1 MATATGVSTFIQK
14 ILDKKSG
21 ISASNL
27 YSFNIQEPQ
36 QTSGYKLKTF
46 FKDNIGFDSSAE
58 ELTLLCNEIQ
68 LPGITYSATDVKSVH
83 KGIIQKMASGKVYNE
98 LDISFFLDAESMP
111 LKFFRAW
118 QDFTMGGKEI
128 ATDIYG
134 DRAPSNRQQAFAMR
148 YYDHYCC
155 TLDIKKL
162 EKYNVPSTA
171 GGVATAETPVDKA
184 TQPELKDVWEAKLF
198 GAYPYTV
205 SSIPYSAGPAQLVK
219 VNVGF
224 YYEYSQLKIN

>member
-98 LDISFFLDAESMP
+98 LDISFFLDADSMP

-134 DRAPSNRQQAFAMR
+134 DRAPTNRQQAFAMR

-162 EKYNVPSTA
+162 EKYNVPKS
-171 GGVATAETPVDKA
+171 ESEEKTP
-184 TQPELKDVWEAKLF
+184 PELKEVWEAKLF

>member
-58 ELTLLCNEIQ
+58 ELTLLCNEVQ

-128 ATDIYG
+128 ATDVYG
-134 DRAPSNRQQAFAMR
+134 DRAPTNRQQAFAMR

-155 TLDIKKL
+155 TLDIKKV
-162 EKYNVPSTA
+162 EKYNVPKDES
-171 GGVATAETPVDKA
+171 EENKP
-184 TQPELKDVWEAKLF
+184 PELKDVWEAKLF

>member
-98 LDISFFLDAESMP
+98 LDISFFLDADSMP

-118 QDFTMGGKEI
+118 QDFTMRGKEI
-128 ATDIYG
+128 ATRIYG
-134 DRAPSNRQQAFAMR
+134 DRAPTNRQQAFAMR
-148 YYDHYCC
+148 YYNHYCC

-162 EKYNVPSTA
+162 EKYNVPKS
-171 GGVATAETPVDKA
+171 ESEEKTP
-184 TQPELKDVWEAKLF
+184 PELKEVWEAKLF

>member
-134 DRAPSNRQQAFAMR
+134 DRAPTNRQQAFAMR

-162 EKYNVPSTA
+162 EKYNVPKS
-171 GGVATAETPVDKA
+171 ESEEKTP
-184 TQPELKDVWEAKLF
+184 PELKDVWEAKLF

>member
-46 FKDNIGFDSSAE
+46 FKDNIGFDSTAE

-98 LDISFFLDAESMP
+98 LDISFFLDADSMP

-134 DRAPSNRQQAFAMR
+134 DRAPTNRQQAFAMR
-148 YYDHYCC
+148 YYNHYCC

-162 EKYNVPSTA
+162 EKYNVPKS
-171 GGVATAETPVDKA
+171 ESEEKTP
-184 TQPELKDVWEAKLF
+184 PELKEVWEAKLF

>member
-36 QTSGYKLKTF
+36 QTSGYTLKTF
-46 FKDNIGFDSSAE
+46 FKDNIGFDSTAE

-134 DRAPSNRQQAFAMR
+134 DRAPTNRQQAFAMR
-148 YYDHYCC
+148 YYNHYCC

-162 EKYNVPSTA
+162 EKYNVPKS
-171 GGVATAETPVDKA
+171 ESEEKTP
-184 TQPELKDVWEAKLF
+184 PELKEVWEAKLF

>member
-98 LDISFFLDAESMP
+98 LDISFFLDADSMP

-128 ATDIYG
+128 ATRIYG
-134 DRAPSNRQQAFAMR
+134 DRAPTNRQQAFAMR
-148 YYDHYCC
+148 YYNHYCC

-162 EKYNVPSTA
+162 EKYNVPIS
-171 GGVATAETPVDKA
+171 ESEEKTP
-184 TQPELKDVWEAKLF
+184 PELKEGWEAKLF

>member
-134 DRAPSNRQQAFAMR
+134 DRAPTNRQQAFAMR

-162 EKYNVPSTA
+162 EKYNVPKS
-171 GGVATAETPVDKA
+171 ESEEKTP
-184 TQPELKDVWEAKLF
+184 PELKEVWEAKLF

>member
-98 LDISFFLDAESMP
+98 LDISFFLDADSMP

-128 ATDIYG
+128 ATRIYG
-134 DRAPSNRQQAFAMR
+134 DRAPTNRQQAFAMR
-148 YYDHYCC
+148 YY
-155 TLDIKKL
+155 K
-162 EKYNVPSTA
+162 
-171 GGVATAETPVDKA
+171 TP
-184 TQPELKDVWEAKLF
+184 PELKEVWEAKLF

>member
-98 LDISFFLDAESMP
+98 LDISFFLDADSMP

-128 ATDIYG
+128 ATRIYG
-134 DRAPSNRQQAFAMR
+134 DRAPTNRQQAFAMR
-148 YYDHYCC
+148 YYNHYCC

-162 EKYNVPSTA
+162 ENYKVPKS
-171 GGVATAETPVDKA
+171 ESDEKTP
-184 TQPELKDVWEAKLF
+184 PELTEVWEAKLF
-198 GAYPYTV
+198 VAYPYTV

>member
-98 LDISFFLDAESMP
+98 LDISFFLDADSMH

-128 ATDIYG
+128 ATRIYG
-134 DRAPSNRQQAFAMR
+134 DRAPTNRQQAFAMR
-148 YYDHYCC
+148 YYNHYCC

-162 EKYNVPSTA
+162 EKYNVPKS
-171 GGVATAETPVDKA
+171 ESEEKTP
-184 TQPELKDVWEAKLF
+184 PELKEVWEAKLF

>member
-134 DRAPSNRQQAFAMR
+134 DRAPTNRQQAFAMR
-148 YYDHYCC
+148 YYNHYCC

-162 EKYNVPSTA
+162 EKYNVPKS
-171 GGVATAETPVDKA
+171 ESEEKTP
-184 TQPELKDVWEAKLF
+184 PELKDVWEAKLF

>member
-128 ATDIYG
+128 ATDVYG
-134 DRAPSNRQQAFAMR
+134 DRAPTNRQQAFAMR

-162 EKYNVPSTA
+162 EKYNVPKS
-171 GGVATAETPVDKA
+171 ESEEKTP
-184 TQPELKDVWEAKLF
+184 PELKEVWEAKLF

>member
-46 FKDNIGFDSSAE
+46 FKDTIGFDSTAE

-98 LDISFFLDAESMP
+98 LDISFFLDADSMP

-134 DRAPSNRQQAFAMR
+134 DRAPTNRQQAFAMR
-148 YYDHYCC
+148 YYNHYCC

-162 EKYNVPSTA
+162 EKYNVPKS
-171 GGVATAETPVDKA
+171 ESEEKTP
-184 TQPELKDVWEAKLF
+184 PELKEVWEAKLF

>member
-98 LDISFFLDAESMP
+98 LDISFFLDADSMP

-128 ATDIYG
+128 ATRIYG
-134 DRAPSNRQQAFAMR
+134 DRAPTNRQQAFAMR
-148 YYDHYCC
+148 SYNHYCC

-162 EKYNVPSTA
+162 EKYNVPKS
-171 GGVATAETPVDKA
+171 ESEEKTP
-184 TQPELKDVWEAKLF
+184 PELKEVWEAKLF

>member
-128 ATDIYG
+128 ATDVYG
-134 DRAPSNRQQAFAMR
+134 DRAPTNRQQAFAMR

-162 EKYNVPSTA
+162 EKYNVPKS
-171 GGVATAETPVDKA
+171 ESEEKTP
-184 TQPELKDVWEAKLF
+184 PELKDVWEAKLF

>member
-36 QTSGYKLKTF
+36 QTSGYKLKTYF
-46 FKDNIGFDSSAE
+46 TDNIGFDSTAE

-98 LDISFFLDAESMP
+98 LDISFFLDADSMP

-128 ATDIYG
+128 ATRIYG
-134 DRAPSNRQQAFAMR
+134 DRAPTNRQQAFAMR
-148 YYDHYCC
+148 YYNHYCC

-162 EKYNVPSTA
+162 EKYNVPKS
-171 GGVATAETPVDKA
+171 ESEEKTP
-184 TQPELKDVWEAKLF
+184 PELKEVWEAKLF

>member
-128 ATDIYG
+128 ATDVYG
-134 DRAPSNRQQAFAMR
+134 DRAPTNRQQAFAMR
-148 YYDHYCC
+148 YYNHYCC

-162 EKYNVPSTA
+162 EKYNVPKS
-171 GGVATAETPVDKA
+171 ESEEKTP
-184 TQPELKDVWEAKLF
+184 PELKEVWEAKLF

>member
-46 FKDNIGFDSSAE
+46 FKDNIGFDSTAE

-134 DRAPSNRQQAFAMR
+134 DRAPTNRQQAFAMR
-148 YYDHYCC
+148 YYNHYCC

-162 EKYNVPSTA
+162 EKYNVPKS
-171 GGVATAETPVDKA
+171 ESEEKTP
-184 TQPELKDVWEAKLF
+184 PELKEVWEAKLF

>member
-98 LDISFFLDAESMP
+98 LDISFFLDADSMP

-134 DRAPSNRQQAFAMR
+134 DRAPTNRQQAFAMR
-148 YYDHYCC
+148 YYNHYCC

-162 EKYNVPSTA
+162 EKYIVPKS
-171 GGVATAETPVDKA
+171 ESEEKTP
-184 TQPELKDVWEAKLF
+184 PELKEVWEAKLF

>member
-134 DRAPSNRQQAFAMR
+134 DRAPTNRQQAFAMR
-148 YYDHYCC
+148 YYNHYCC

-162 EKYNVPSTA
+162 EKYNVPKS
-171 GGVATAETPVDKA
+171 ESEEKTP
-184 TQPELKDVWEAKLF
+184 PELKEVWEAKLF

>member
-162 EKYNVPSTA
+162 EMYNGPKS
-171 GGVATAETPVDKA
+171 ESEEKTP
-184 TQPELKDVWEAKLF
+184 PELKEVWEAKLF

>member
-1 MATATGVSTFIQK
+1 
-14 ILDKKSG
+14 
-21 ISASNL
+21 
-27 YSFNIQEPQ
+27 
-36 QTSGYKLKTF
+36 
-46 FKDNIGFDSSAE
+46 
-58 ELTLLCNEIQ
+58 
-68 LPGITYSATDVKSVH
+68 
-83 KGIIQKMASGKVYNE
+83 
-98 LDISFFLDAESMP
+98 
-111 LKFFRAW
+111 
-118 QDFTMGGKEI
+118 MGGKEI

-134 DRAPSNRQQAFAMR
+134 DRAPTNRQQAFAMR

-162 EKYNVPSTA
+162 EKYNVPKS
-171 GGVATAETPVDKA
+171 ESEEKTP
-184 TQPELKDVWEAKLF
+184 PELKEVWEAKLF

>member
-148 YYDHYCC
+148 YYNHYCC

-162 EKYNVPSTA
+162 EKYNVPKS
-171 GGVATAETPVDKA
+171 ESEEKTP
-184 TQPELKDVWEAKLF
+184 PELKEVWEAKLF

>member
-98 LDISFFLDAESMP
+98 LDISFFLDADSMP

-134 DRAPSNRQQAFAMR
+134 DRAPTNRQQAFAMR
-148 YYDHYCC
+148 YYNHYCC

-162 EKYNVPSTA
+162 EKYNVPKS
-171 GGVATAETPVDKA
+171 ESEEKTP
-184 TQPELKDVWEAKLF
+184 PELKEVWEAKLF

>member
-98 LDISFFLDAESMP
+98 LDISFFLDADSMP

-128 ATDIYG
+128 ATRIYG
-134 DRAPSNRQQAFAMR
+134 DRAPTNRQQAFAMR
-148 YYDHYCC
+148 YYNHYCC

-162 EKYNVPSTA
+162 EKYNVPKS
-171 GGVATAETPVDKA
+171 ESEQKTP
-184 TQPELKDVWEAKLF
+184 PELTEVWDAKLF

>member
-46 FKDNIGFDSSAE
+46 FKDNIGFDSTAE

-98 LDISFFLDAESMP
+98 LDISFFLDADSMP

-148 YYDHYCC
+148 YYNHYCC

-162 EKYNVPSTA
+162 EKYNVPKS
-171 GGVATAETPVDKA
+171 ESEEKTP
-184 TQPELKDVWEAKLF
+184 PELKEVWEAKLF

>member
-98 LDISFFLDAESMP
+98 LDISFFLDADSMP

-134 DRAPSNRQQAFAMR
+134 DRAPTNRQQAFAMR

-162 EKYNVPSTA
+162 EKYNVPKS
-171 GGVATAETPVDKA
+171 ESEEKTP
-184 TQPELKDVWEAKLF
+184 PELKEVWEAKLF

-219 VNVGF
+219 VTVGF
-224 YYEYSQLKIN
+224 YYEYSHLIND

>member
-46 FKDNIGFDSSAE
+46 FKDNIGFDSTAE

-68 LPGITYSATDVKSVH
+68 LPGFTYSATDVKSVH

-98 LDISFFLDAESMP
+98 LDISFFLDADSMP

-128 ATDIYG
+128 ATRIYG
-134 DRAPSNRQQAFAMR
+134 DRAPTNRQQAFAMR
-148 YYDHYCC
+148 YYNHYCC

-162 EKYNVPSTA
+162 EKYNVPKS
-171 GGVATAETPVDKA
+171 ESEEKTP
-184 TQPELKDVWEAKLF
+184 PELKEVWEAKLF

>member
-83 KGIIQKMASGKVYNE
+83 KGITQKMASGKVYNE

-128 ATDIYG
+128 ASRIYG
-134 DRAPSNRQQAFAMR
+134 DRAPTNRQQAFAMR

-155 TLDIKKL
+155 TLDIL
-162 EKYNVPSTA
+162 S
-171 GGVATAETPVDKA
+171 
-184 TQPELKDVWEAKLF
+184 L
-198 GAYPYTV
+198 
-205 SSIPYSAGPAQLVK
+205 IH
-219 VNVGF
+219 
-224 YYEYSQLKIN
+224 I

>member
-162 EKYNVPSTA
+162 EKYNVPKS
-171 GGVATAETPVDKA
+171 ESEEKTP
-184 TQPELKDVWEAKLF
+184 PELKEVWEAKLF

>member
-98 LDISFFLDAESMP
+98 LDISFFLDADSMP

-148 YYDHYCC
+148 YYNHYCC

-162 EKYNVPSTA
+162 EKYNVPKS
-171 GGVATAETPVDKA
+171 ESEEKTP
-184 TQPELKDVWEAKLF
+184 PELKEVWEAKLF

>member
-36 QTSGYKLKTF
+36 QTSGYTLKTF
-46 FKDNIGFDSSAE
+46 FNDNIGFDSTAE

-68 LPGITYSATDVKSVH
+68 LPGITYSATDVKSGH

-128 ATDIYG
+128 ATRIYG
-134 DRAPSNRQQAFAMR
+134 DRAPTNRQQAFAMR

-162 EKYNVPSTA
+162 EKYNVPKS
-171 GGVATAETPVDKA
+171 ESEEKTP
-184 TQPELKDVWEAKLF
+184 PELKDVWEAKLF